1 MTEEKP
7 EAPLAEAAAQDED
20 SKKYIIEVRGQ
31 QVEISRSSPEQL
43 AMMRITGN
51 RLARLNPETITP
63 EEVIRAY
70 EKVVQVVTA
79 LPVKREDRDWFEDLL
94 VSKEMDLDEAS
105 EVMDRAAEVWAADGN
120 REQRRSAKAARRKPA
135 AARK

>member
-7 EAPLAEAAAQDED
+7 EAPAPAAAAAEE
-20 SKKYIIEVRGQ
+20 KYFIEVRGQ
-31 QVEISRSSPEQL
+31 QVEISKSSPEQL

-51 RLARLNPETITP
+51 RLSRLDPNNITP

-79 LPVKREDRDWFEDLL
+79 LPVDRGDRDWFEDLL
-94 VSKEMDLDEAS
+94 VSKEMDLEEAS
-105 EVMDRAAEVWAADGN
+105 GVMDLAAAAWAAGGN
-120 REQRRSAKAARRKPA
+120 RQERRATKTARRKPA